1 MFFTISSSCCRLC
14 MSPGTEGN
22 DRSVSLKP
30 MFNRFIEDKDY
41 STIYYIC
48 TGFDIRQK
56 AIASNP
62 TNICTECEDTLQQL
76 YNFRK
81 RCQRSEDILSY
92 LYYTETNSMK
102 IEVNGENYASPEY
115 TIEYHDDLCETE
127 KMEYPV
133 EVCHL
138 KFDDCER
145 SSQSSEKCIVESSKL
160 EEQNENEV
168 PSFVVD
174 YLMPEYN
181 SMDDE
186 DNLSDTIVNEMN
198 DNNYDRENAPVEIEG
213 VTVRPAEEEYES
225 FSDSLEKND
234 PIEVQLDAEAEN
246 HSNQSTKSTSK
257 RKRNAKSGVPKCG
270 LCPFCGKFSTQL
282 QFHIQSHS
290 TPTDEEKHECLTCG
304 KKYKRAYELKRHTRV
319 HSDDKRYECEY
330 CGEKFLY
337 WLSRRNHVD
346 REHTGERRYQCKL
359 CNTKFLTSQPYY
371 KHMRLH
377 TGDGKQNCFVLN
389 NNYIF
394 FITGEKPF
402 ACEICGKCFIDRR
415 DLDFHMPTH
424 STERNFACDLCNKTY
439 TRKQTLNLH
448 MKVHTG
454 EKNYVCEVC
463 LQAFRQ
469 SVSLKS
475 HILREHPDFKLPPA
489 GTILSQKALRM
500 RAKYQEKL
508 AKPIL

>member
-1 MFFTISSSCCRLC
+1 MFFTISTSCCRLC
-14 MSPGTEGN
+14 MSPATEDN
-22 DRSVSLKP
+22 DKSVSLKP
-30 MFNRFIEDKDY
+30 MFNQFIEDKDY

-102 IEVNGENYASPEY
+102 IEVNDQNCVSPEY
-115 TIEYHDDLCETE
+115 IIEYHEDLCESEKTE
-127 KMEYPV
+127 CPDTMIV
-133 EVCHL
+133 SHL
-138 KFDDCER
+138 KFDDCEK
-145 SSQSSEKCIVESSKL
+145 SSQSSEKSIVESLKL
-160 EEQNENEV
+160 EDQNENEV
-168 PSFVVD
+168 PRFVVD

-186 DNLSDTIVNEMN
+186 DNLSSTIVNEMN
-198 DNNYDRENAPVEIEG
+198 DNNYDIEYAPLEIED
-213 VTVRPAEEEYES
+213 VTLKPEEDEAEEYES
-225 FSDSLEKND
+225 FSETQENND
-234 PIEVQLDAEAEN
+234 PIEVLLDEEAAN
-246 HSNQSTKSTSK
+246 HSNQSTKSASK
-257 RKRNAKSGVPKCG
+257 KKRNAKSGVPKCG

-290 TPTDEEKHECLTCG
+290 TPTDEEKHECSTCG
-304 KKYKRAYELKRHTRV
+304 KKYKRAYELTRHTRV

-377 TGDGKQNCFVLN
+377 TGNGTQNCFLFNIN
-389 NNYIF
+389 NNF
-394 FITGEKPF
+394 F
-402 ACEICGKCFIDRR
+402 
-415 DLDFHMPTH
+415 
-424 STERNFACDLCNKTY
+424 LCN
-439 TRKQTLNLH
+439 R
-448 MKVHTG
+448 
-454 EKNYVCEVC
+454 
-463 LQAFRQ
+463 
-469 SVSLKS
+469 
-475 HILREHPDFKLPPA
+475 
-489 GTILSQKALRM
+489 
-500 RAKYQEKL
+500 
-508 AKPIL
+508 